1 MGSSIVPQDF
11 VLLKGVMRLLSLTEV
26 LPTAFV
32 ARVRKEVAKGRAKR
46 ALITDLLAPY
56 LMRPL
61 DR

>member
-1 MGSSIVPQDF
+1 
-11 VLLKGVMRLLSLTEV
+11 MRLLSLTEV